1 MRKTRIAVVLLVGV
15 LVVSVLA
22 FAMPTST
29 VPVAEANDGCTFTG
43 HVFVGGMPVPCNT
56 LIQVLQ
62 GSTVLG
68 ETNTG
73 IPCPP
78 TSPPRPAGVPD
89 LDDNE
94 YYIEIAKAG
103 ARVDT
108 IVDQARARELEPVKF
123 RIEWDC
129 GGGVVLLMAVETALF
144 DTYIIQDLHS
154 SCPVGGIIE
163 PVDLLEQSTTSG
175 EPSDGASAS
184 TFIALGIGIAVLL
197 AALIVWS
204 VRRRRVA

>member
-1 MRKTRIAVVLLVGV
+1 VRKTRIAVVLLVGV

-22 FAMPTST
+22 LAMPTST
-29 VPVAEANDGCTFTG
+29 VPAAEAGAQCIFRG

-62 GSTVLG
+62 GGTPLG
-68 ETNTG
+68 ETYTG
-73 IPCPP
+73 IPCPTP
-78 TSPPRPAGVPD
+78 SPPTQAGFPD

-94 YYIEIAKAG
+94 YYIAIS
-103 ARVDT
+103 
-108 IVDQARARELEPVKF
+108 IVEQARPGASAGTVNF

-129 GGGVVLLMAVETALF
+129 GGGVVLLMAVETALL
-144 DTYIIQDLHS
+144 DTSVEQDLHS

-163 PVDLLEQSTTSG
+163 PVDLLEQSATSG

-184 TFIALGIGIAVLL
+184 TFIALGMGIAVLL